1 MFGPLGLPELIM
13 IFIVALLLFGPR
25 KMPEIGRSVG
35 RALGELRR
43 ASNDFKRTIEDEV
56 AAEDVRQV
64 GRDLRGVKT
73 AVADVTRIPTD
84 LVTGPADP
92 EPTAPVA
99 DDAAS
104 RAENGGP
111 TEGTPT

>member
-1 MFGPLGLPELIM
+1 MFGPLGMPELIL

-64 GRDLRGVKT
+64 GRDLRGVKSSVVE
-73 AVADVTRIPTD
+73 ASP
-84 LVTGPADP
+84 
-92 EPTAPVA
+92 PTAAQPPA
-99 DDAAS
+99 TGDDAAPAADGDRPTTS
-104 RAENGGP
+104 AERPDDGG
-111 TEGTPT
+111 TAT